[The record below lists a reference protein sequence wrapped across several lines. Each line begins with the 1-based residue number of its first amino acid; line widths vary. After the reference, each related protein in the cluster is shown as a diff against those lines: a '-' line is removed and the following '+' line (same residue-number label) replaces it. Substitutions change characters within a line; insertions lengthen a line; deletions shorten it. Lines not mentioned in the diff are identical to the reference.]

1 MTDRF
6 RKLLVIYN
14 AKAGLSSQHVQ
25 FVEALEYLA
34 RHHYEVTLYPI
45 IPEEGIT
52 SEWLMANVGSRFDTA
67 IVCGGDGTL
76 NHMVNGM
83 INSQISYPIGY
94 LPAGSTNDFSKTLY
108 GKGQHSLLE
117 VCRWMVEGRIYQF
130 DVGRFNDSY
139 FNYVAGFGA
148 FPMVSYTTPQDLKN
162 SLGYVAYVLNFLQ
175 AIPKGLSYS
184 RHCRI
189 VHDGIQEEGNY
200 MFGLVSNS
208 TQVAGIRSQLLADTS
223 LNDGVFE
230 VSLVKAGLSAIEI
243 AEIIHM
249 MNDENY
255 VTPALTTFTF
265 RHAVFEFDEP
275 VPWTLDGE
283 NGGLMQKVEVSVMP
297 KAVSIYISEDNEK
310 LN

>member
-6 RKLLVIYN
+6 RKLLVIYD
-14 AKAGLSSQHVQ
+14 AKAGLSGQHVQ
-25 FVEALEYLA
+25 FAEALEYLA

-83 INSQISYPIGY
+83 INNHITYPIGY
-94 LPAGSTNDFSKTLY
+94 LPAGSTNDFSKSLY

-175 AIPKGLSYS
+175 AIPEGLSYS

-189 VHDGIQEEGNY
+189 IHDGIQEEGNY

-208 TQVAGIRSQLLADTS
+208 TQVAGIRSQLLAETS

-230 VSLVKAGLSAIEI
+230 VMMIKMPKTLMDLSAI
-243 AEIIHM
+243 
-249 MNDENY
+249 
-255 VTPALTTFTF
+255 VTSLTSLNPLKYDPSMFLFLQTKELKITFEQEM
-265 RHAVFEFDEP
+265 V
-275 VPWTLDGE
+275 WSLDGE
-283 NGGLMQKVEVSVMP
+283 RVSGGKEARIACIKDAFKILTV
-297 KAVSIYISEDNEK
+297 
-310 LN
+310 